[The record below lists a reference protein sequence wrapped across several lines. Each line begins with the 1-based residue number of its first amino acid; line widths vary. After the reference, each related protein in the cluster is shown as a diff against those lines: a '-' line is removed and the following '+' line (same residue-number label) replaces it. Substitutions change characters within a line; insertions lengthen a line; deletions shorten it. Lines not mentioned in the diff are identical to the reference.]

1 MDSSPIFLQMLLLF
15 IQCGYPKHSSVKVG
29 ISLVRKERGQNHS
42 KKVGLATAY
51 PQVCWTY
58 QPPWYSETAAVGG
71 VETNSFVF
79 YWEEKVAI
87 GLVKQPNNK
96 VCEN

>member
-51 PQVCWTY
+51 PQVC
-58 QPPWYSETAAVGG
+58 
-71 VETNSFVF
+71 
-79 YWEEKVAI
+79 
-87 GLVKQPNNK
+87 
-96 VCEN
+96 